1 MSYIINKSNG
11 DQLLVLQD
19 AVVDTSTSLQLVG
32 RNFVGY
38 GELQNENFVFLLENF
53 SNPSPPP
60 TPLEGQTW
68 YDSEK
73 QTLNVYT
80 GQVWQPAVSPTFSE
94 TAPQNPRLGSFWYE
108 LSTKSLHIWNGDK
121 WRRIGP
127 EAATGFGDTRFE
139 SKTIKDTDNN
149 DRPVI
154 VGLVDSDVVSITSKD
169 AFLINPSENIPGFDT
184 IAAGTTVATGKQ
196 FRGNLLGIA
205 ERAAR
210 FEVPVTI
217 NGSVFDG
224 SVGIDTEYWGSTR
237 LITVGGTSKSV
248 DGSDNV
254 SWTVP
259 EILPQTTNLAI
270 GSLGVGTL
278 SSGVTGEIRATGEI
292 FSNFSDDRLKN
303 RLEDVDNATV
313 KLQSLDSFYYEPNE
327 LALSLG
333 YKSKRSIGLS
343 AQQVQQVLPEA
354 VGTAPV
360 DDKYL
365 TIQYEKL
372 VPLLISS
379 IRELKQQIDELQDIV
394 NNKYI

>member
-196 FRGNLLGIA
+196 FRGD
-205 ERAAR
+205 R
-210 FEVPVTI
+210 
-217 NGSVFDG
+217 
-224 SVGIDTEYWGSTR
+224 
-237 LITVGGTSKSV
+237 KSV
-248 DGSDNV
+248 V
-254 SWTVP
+254 
-259 EILPQTTNLAI
+259 
-270 GSLGVGTL
+270 
-278 SSGVTGEIRATGEI
+278 
-292 FSNFSDDRLKN
+292 
-303 RLEDVDNATV
+303 
-313 KLQSLDSFYYEPNE
+313 
-327 LALSLG
+327 
-333 YKSKRSIGLS
+333 
-343 AQQVQQVLPEA
+343 
-354 VGTAPV
+354 
-360 DDKYL
+360 
-365 TIQYEKL
+365 
-372 VPLLISS
+372 
-379 IRELKQQIDELQDIV
+379 
-394 NNKYI
+394 